1 MAYNFDNF
9 VSDAKN
15 VFDKVAS
22 KANDAV
28 DYSKAQIDKA
38 QIRAKIREKYEELG
52 KAYYEIY
59 ESDSDKVGSMKPIIA
74 EIKKLKI
81 KLEDADSS
89 VKQSKYKAC
98 AFCEIVNDGASIY
111 CKKCG
116 EKL

>member
-1 MAYNFDNF
+1 MAYNFDNL

-22 KANDAV
+22 KANEAV

-38 QIRAKIREKYEELG
+38 QIRAKIRDKYEELG
-52 KAYYEIY
+52 KICYEMY
-59 ESDSDKVGSMKPIIA
+59 ECDNDKTIGMKPVIA
-74 EIKKLKI
+74 EIKALKEQ
-81 KLEDADSS
+81 LDYADAAANFKKEK
-89 VKQSKYKAC
+89 VC
-98 AFCEIVNDGASIY
+98 AFCETKNDPASVY